1 MKSRLYGPR
10 LHQSFPVMNYS
21 LGIGN
26 TSILHIPM
34 TEALKR
40 RTVVVQFEP
49 ADKIDRTCKRHA
61 EADHFPFPI
70 QAFTTGPM

>member
-1 MKSRLYGPR
+1 
-10 LHQSFPVMNYS
+10 
-21 LGIGN
+21 
-26 TSILHIPM
+26 
-34 TEALKR
+34 LKR